1 MAHRG
6 PERHLEIISTFPSW
20 LGMISSRL
28 GTGRSLGWA
37 TIVHLSWRPLP
48 DDLLARS
55 T

>member
-1 MAHRG
+1 MVRRG
-6 PERHLEIISTFPSW
+6 PERYLEIISTFLNW

-37 TIVHLSWRPLP
+37 KIVHLSWRPLP